1 MGRLYSGLPSPIGDV
16 QSYPKSRLS
25 PSPLPDLPLRSG
37 LRDEVP
43 KGRGQS
49 SQGALP
55 QGIKTRTRGVGIP
68 YYTALLRR
76 VLCTR
81 VYTLVYP
88 RVHYCIH
95 ACTLSRSKYL
105 LSSAIV
111 GTSIPLLI
119 CWEWSLCRGITLG
132 HAVIAPKGSRVDHTA
147 GEYTA
152 LPSYYFSYAVAQ
164 LKKKN
169 NFVQDREIGIS
180 TGLSRDS
187 LIK

>member
-1 MGRLYSGLPSPIGDV
+1 MGRLCSGLPSPVGDV

-25 PSPLPDLPLRSG
+25 PSPLPDLPLHSG
-37 LRDEVP
+37 LKDEVP

-49 SQGALP
+49 SQGAFP
-55 QGIKTRTRGVGIP
+55 QGIKTRPLGVGIRYIHSP
-68 YYTALLRR
+68 PRG

-95 ACTLSRSKYL
+95 ACTLSRSKYVL
-105 LSSAIV
+105 CRALV
-111 GTSIPLLI
+111 GMSIPQLM

-152 LPSYYFSYAVAQ
+152 TPDYYFSYAVAQ
-164 LKKKN
+164 LKKKKN

-180 TGLSRDS
+180 TGLP
-187 LIK
+187 LGIA